1 MQVSHSIKGTIRRNA
16 YRHKIISSGIKKQL
30 EDRKYE
36 ITVQTITYS
45 LSCLGEKSRLFKHV
59 IPFPFPGTQFPV
71 VNFHQF

>member
-36 ITVQTITYS
+36 ITVQTSHIH
-45 LSCLGEKSRLFKHV
+45 CHV
-59 IPFPFPGTQFPV
+59 
-71 VNFHQF
+71 